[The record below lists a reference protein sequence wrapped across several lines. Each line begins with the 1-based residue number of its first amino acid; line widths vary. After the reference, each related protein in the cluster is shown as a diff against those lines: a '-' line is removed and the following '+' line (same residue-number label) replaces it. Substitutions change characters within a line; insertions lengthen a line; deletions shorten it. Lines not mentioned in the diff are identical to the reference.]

1 MRANSACTNFSKAFS
16 ISIESISLLLSSKKK
31 TEELHLLQSS
41 RFT

>member
-31 TEELHLLQSS
+31 TEEHLLQSS
-41 RFT
+41 CFT